1 MPQNKLSA
9 ALQNTSDYKLEN
21 AKTDA
26 AISEAETE
34 YAMNGE
40 LHNAISAFAFL
51 RGNISAIHTIYS
63 IFHLTKSIYCAIMD
77 LLLNFVQFQNEKHT
91 LFKFVRSQKV

>member
-1 MPQNKLSA
+1 MQNKLSA

-40 LHNAISAFAFL
+40 LHNARSAFAFL
-51 RGNISAIHTIYS
+51 KRKYFNHTYNIQYFVI
-63 IFHLTKSIYCAIMD
+63 D
-77 LLLNFVQFQNEKHT
+77 LFYILCYY
-91 LFKFVRSQKV
+91 KFVIEFCAVPERKAHAV

>member
-1 MPQNKLSA
+1 MQNKLSA

-34 YAMNGE
+34 YAMNGR
-40 LHNAISAFAFL
+40 LYDARSAFVSLKKKYLIRA
-51 RGNISAIHTIYS
+51 RNI
-63 IFHLTKSIYCAIMD
+63 
-77 LLLNFVQFQNEKHT
+77 
-91 LFKFVRSQKV
+91 

>member
-1 MPQNKLSA
+1 MQNKLSA

-40 LHNAISAFAFL
+40 LHNARKRICFPKEEAFQPYIQYIVFY
-51 RGNISAIHTIYS
+51 N
-63 IFHLTKSIYCAIMD
+63 
-77 LLLNFVQFQNEKHT
+77 
-91 LFKFVRSQKV
+91 

>member
-1 MPQNKLSA
+1 MQNKLSA

-40 LHNAISAFAFL
+40 LHNARSAFAFL
-51 RGNISAIHTIYS
+51 KRKY
-63 IFHLTKSIYCAIMD
+63 
-77 LLLNFVQFQNEKHT
+77 FVTVHWPH
-91 LFKFVRSQKV
+91 

>member
-26 AISEAETE
+26 AISEAETK

-40 LHNAISAFAFL
+40 LHNARSAFAFL
-51 RGNISAIHTIYS
+51 KRKYFSHTYNI
-63 IFHLTKSIYCAIMD
+63 
-77 LLLNFVQFQNEKHT
+77 
-91 LFKFVRSQKV
+91 